1 MTREAFSAAPTTTPS
16 HVSTTAGPRA
26 PQYRP
31 IAWAAAATVALAA
44 LSGCT
49 NLAPAYQAPSLPVP
63 ATLGTGS
70 VPPTLAGA
78 GAGAGV
84 GTGTAADTAQSP
96 ANAAPAD
103 PLERPL
109 DWAAFLQEPRL
120 QSIAEMAV
128 ANNRDLRVAVLAIE
142 RARAQYGVSR
152 ADLFPGVNATGAGSR
167 SRTADDLTTAGRSNV
182 GGQYSAQLGF
192 ASYEIDFFGRVRNL
206 NDAALQEFFRAAENR
221 RSVQLS
227 LVAEAVNAWLTLD
240 ADGRRLQLARET
252 LRTRQQSLDL
262 TQRSHALGAT
272 SGLTLAQT
280 QTTVDTARADV
291 ATYTAQVARDRNAL
305 ALLVGAAVP
314 DALLPPIAVSAAADT
329 APAPANAK
337 ANATGNVNAGAPR
350 TAGTANIDSTAVVPA
365 TPAAALLTVPADLPS
380 SVLLRR
386 PDVRAAERTLQGSY
400 ASIGAARAAF
410 FPSIT
415 LTGSIGTA
423 SNALSGLFD
432 GGNGT
437 WSFAPQIRLPI
448 FDAGR
453 NNANLR
459 VAEVARDTALAQYE
473 KSIQTAF
480 REVSDALADR
490 ATLGERLAAQ
500 RSLLDATQRA
510 LDLSDARYRLGA
522 DSFLTVLDAQRSLYA
537 AQQTQITLLLA
548 EQTNRVTLYKVL
560 GGGWAADAAG
570 AAADD
575 PVLR

>member
-1 MTREAFSAAPTTTPS
+1 MTPRQAPAF
-16 HVSTTAGPRA
+16 TAH
-26 PQYRP
+26 RP
-31 IAWAAAATVALAA
+31 LAWAAAAAVALAA
-44 LSGCT
+44 LPGCT
-49 NLAPAYQAPSLPVP
+49 NLAPPYQAPALPVP
-63 ATLGTGS
+63 ASLGTGS
-70 VPPTLAGA
+70 VPVT
-78 GAGAGV
+78 V
-84 GTGTAADTAQSP
+84 TAPATSGDGSATAL
-96 ANAAPAD
+96 PAD
-103 PLERPL
+103 PLDRPL
-109 DWAAFLQEPRL
+109 EWAEFLQEPRL
-120 QSIAEMAV
+120 RALAEMAV

-206 NDAALQEFFRAAENR
+206 NDAALQEFLRAAENR

-240 ADGRRLQLARET
+240 ADGRRLQLARDT

-262 TQRSHALGAT
+262 TQRSHALGAI

-314 DALLPPIAVSAAADT
+314 DDLLPPVALAAAANAAPTTVSPATAT
-329 APAPANAK
+329 APADG
-337 ANATGNVNAGAPR
+337 TSRSSAPR
-350 TAGTANIDSTAVVPA
+350 NTSTAVVPA
-365 TPAAALLTVPADLPS
+365 TPAATLLAVPAGLPS
-380 SVLLRR
+380 DVLLRR

-490 ATLGERLAAQ
+490 ATLDERLAAQ

-537 AQQTQITLLLA
+537 AQQTQITLLQA

-560 GGGWAADAAG
+560 GGGWAATPNVA
-570 AAADD
+570 
-575 PVLR
+575 P